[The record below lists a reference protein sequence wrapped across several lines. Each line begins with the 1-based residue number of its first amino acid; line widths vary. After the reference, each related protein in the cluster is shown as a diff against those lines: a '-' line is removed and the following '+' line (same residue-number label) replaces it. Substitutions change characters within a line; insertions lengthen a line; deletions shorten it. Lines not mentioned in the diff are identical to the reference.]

1 MIKMQKHKILTFLL
15 ALLVSIGLWVYA
27 VTIVNPN
34 DVASIPDVRVRL
46 VGSTELLTP
55 LNILL
60 YQLLWMV
67 PGFLVT
73 LWPRTV

>member
-1 MIKMQKHKILTFLL
+1 MAGMRKDMQRANGSQITIPGTVTGMLIMAAL
-15 ALLVSIGLWVYA
+15 AYL
-27 VTIVNPN
+27 
-34 DVASIPDVRVRL
+34 
-46 VGSTELLTP
+46 GSTELLTP